1 MFRSKVFKTNTKMS
15 LEDLR
20 ARLDELRRKRAGQ
33 PQSLQ
38 SLLYKATRCPR
49 SHIHVPDP
57 LMDIPDLKDVEYF
70 LKLDKT
76 DELPFIE
83 HRWDCDNFAGA
94 LYGRAQLYSL
104 SLGKNWAFGICES
117 NKFGGHRF
125 NTIVVKPMR
134 VMWIEPQDDTFFTD
148 TGRFKFIFL

>member
-1 MFRSKVFKTNTKMS
+1 MS

-20 ARLDELRRKRAGQ
+20 RKLDELRRKRAGQ
-33 PQSLQ
+33 PQSLE
-38 SLLYKATRCPR
+38 SLLYKASRCSR
-49 SHIHVPDP
+49 QHIHVPDP
-57 LMDIPDLKDVEYF
+57 LMDFPTLEQAKLF

-104 SLGKNWAFGICES
+104 PLGKNWAFGICES
-117 NKFGGHRF
+117 DKYNGHRF
-125 NTIVVKPMR
+125 NTIVVKPKR
-134 VMWIEPQDDTFFTD
+134 VLWIEPQDDTFFTK
-148 TGRFKFIFL
+148 TGRFKFIIL

>member
-1 MFRSKVFKTNTKMS
+1 MDFPP
-15 LEDLR
+15 LEEVKL
-20 ARLDELRRKRAGQ
+20 
-33 PQSLQ
+33 
-38 SLLYKATRCPR
+38 
-49 SHIHVPDP
+49 
-57 LMDIPDLKDVEYF
+57 F

-117 NKFGGHRF
+117 DKFSGHRF
-125 NTIVVKPMR
+125 NAVVVKPMR
-134 VMWIEPQDDTFFTD
+134 VMWIEPQDDSFFTE
-148 TGRFKFIFL
+148 TGKFKFILL

>member
-1 MFRSKVFKTNTKMS
+1 MS

-20 ARLDELRRKRAGQ
+20 ARLDDLRRKRAGQ

-57 LMDIPDLKDVEYF
+57 LMDLPSLEDVKLF

-76 DELPFIE
+76 NELPFITDK
-83 HRWDCDNFAGA
+83 WDCDNYAA
-94 LYGRAQLYSL
+94 TLRTKAMLYSK
-104 SLGKNWAFGICES
+104 SIKKNWAFGECES
-117 NKFGGHRF
+117 NIYGGHRF
-125 NTIVVKPMR
+125 NIVTVKKR
-134 VMWIEPQDDTFFTD
+134 YVYFIEPQDDSFFTK
-148 TGRFKFIFL
+148 TGKFKFIVL